1 MLFAH
6 IHYDYAIASMQLRNI
21 LKQADMDGTYFASG
35 QSAAGECTIDKLM
48 CRWSVPVIDQLPIKA
63 IAW

>member
-6 IHYDYAIASMQLRNI
+6 IRYGYAIASMQLRNI
-21 LKQADMDGTYFASG
+21 LKQAYMDGTYFASG
-35 QSAAGECTIDKLM
+35 QSAAGERTIDKLM
-48 CRWSVPVIDQLPIKA
+48 CRWPVPVIDQLPINA